1 MRLWSAASLS
11 VVAASAVFAC
21 AATERA
27 PGVAVPNA
35 RPRVPGPKVASF
47 RYHPHAAAPM
57 LATAELDGGAL
68 LWAGRRG
75 ERWLFEPR
83 EERLSAALPA
93 PEDLVAV
100 TRDPSGG
107 QWFVGRSGASYHALA
122 PLGAFVDM
130 TVPLAPLAQVS
141 ATGRTLLGVGRD
153 QRLTRSA
160 DDGRTWS
167 PAGPEGTAFVDVAV
181 DARGRALALASP
193 EALWQSDDA
202 GATFRASD
210 ARPSGALALV
220 TDPSGDGIRI
230 VSLFGTTRFGGS
242 DAAAKALPELTDVL
256 KKGVALPLGEDAGSL
271 VDDEAALGSG
281 RYLELRAGAEGKREW
296 EVVSGPFGGPLV
308 ASPLPA
314 AKGCAAVKL
323 ASFERSAYFA
333 CFRAQPGSTQRVEL
347 YASTD
352 AGRSFG
358 RVAPDFWSRL
368 GRFRIAVGHEG
379 ALLLSG
385 VCPPNVEGPGCG
397 PSGIVYRRAVLAE
410 AGGAAAKAADKDAG
424 ADAEAGFE
432 FAPARVPSLSDN
444 GTVELAF
451 DADGRTAFALAES
464 TKGATL
470 TLFTSR
476 DRGQSFEAHD
486 LGDATRDQDMDSG
499 VPLTPGRDGTL
510 SLLLGGRR
518 GPSTLVVVDADGRV
532 LHAGA
537 PPEHSLLGA
546 AGLSALAVGA
556 ETGAVFE
563 SLDGGVSWQARGK
576 LPVAPCPGDGACD
589 VPVVCGVDG
598 CVLGSEFTRVGWG
611 ESEEP
616 ATEAYAPVD
625 AAGETGVERR
635 LATPLACVLAPGGW
649 HALAGVRELPDADQ
663 AAIGETAWFAVAEDG
678 ATGGV
683 RVHHGHGGPRSKVD
697 TVELL
702 APLARPSE
710 YAQDVTAQ
718 IEGAAAIRYRVPDSR
733 AAAGRVRD
741 VELVWDNLFENRL
754 GRAVLADAGLYT
766 PGDFERGPA
775 GGVEHAKPDL
785 VSIAEHGIYVRAHT
799 RTRADQP
806 TYFLDGSSVVSIPAL
821 AWPAMLPRS
830 GHAEMAH
837 LGSEHVGLMLL
848 ARGGALARARLE
860 GGAWKFDAAS
870 VGLPDPEAFGT
881 AQIINITYLNGQAAL
896 HVEELDERGRRS
908 EAHVYAL
915 NGQGPV
921 TGTPIAAPTELD
933 LGATPRACTR
943 EERSASARLVTRG
956 YPGTHHPVVVSDQ
969 VEPPRAMLSGDA
981 VLYGTKAAPCA
992 AAFDLH
998 SAPGGGVDPATTE
1011 GGVILVDDLA
1021 HAWLFRRTREGSE
1034 GAHVEYR
1041 SMSCRFDPNLELPD
1055 EILNAPEALA
1065 PKR

>member
-1 MRLWSAASLS
+1 LS
-11 VVAASAVFAC
+11 VALAGALFAC
-21 AATERA
+21 TATRRPPDLA
-27 PGVAVPNA
+27 LTPA
-35 RPRVPGPKVASF
+35 RPRPAGFRGASF
-47 RYHPHAAAPM
+47 RYHPQTAAPM
-57 LATAELDGGAL
+57 LATVALEGGAL

-75 ERWLFEPR
+75 ERWLFDPR
-83 EERLSAALPA
+83 AERLSAALPA

-100 TRDPSGG
+100 TRDPGGG

-122 PLGAFVDM
+122 PLAAFVDV

-141 ATGRTLLGVGRD
+141 ASGRTLLGVGRD

-160 DDGRTWS
+160 DDGRTWA
-167 PAGPEGTAFVDVAV
+167 PAGPPGTAFVDVAL
-181 DARGRALALASP
+181 DAHGRALALASP
-193 EALWQSDDA
+193 EALFESDDA
-202 GATFRASD
+202 GATFRPSD
-210 ARPSGALALV
+210 LRPSGALALV
-220 TDPSGDGIRI
+220 TEPSGNGIRI
-230 VSLFGTTRFGGS
+230 VSLLGTTRFGGN
-242 DAAAKALPELTDVL
+242 DAGANALPELSDVL
-256 KKGVALPLGEDAGSL
+256 KRGVPLPLGEDAGSL
-271 VDDEAALGSG
+271 VDDEAALSSG

-323 ASFERSAYFA
+323 ASFERYAYFA

-347 YASTD
+347 YESTD
-352 AGRSFG
+352 SGRSFA

-368 GRFRIAVGHEG
+368 GRFRIAAGREG
-379 ALLLSG
+379 ALVLSG
-385 VCPPNVEGPGCG
+385 VCPPNIEGPGCG
-397 PSGIVYRRAVLAE
+397 PSGIVFRRAVPPETAT
-410 AGGAAAKAADKDAG
+410 AAAEPAAKGAEPDA
-424 ADAEAGFE
+424 ASGFE
-432 FAPARVPSLSDN
+432 LAPARVPSLSDN

-451 DADGRTAFALAES
+451 GADGRTAFALAES

-476 DRGQSFEAHD
+476 DRGQSFEAHE

-518 GPSTLVVVDADGRV
+518 GASSLVVVDADGHV
-532 LHAGA
+532 LHAGT
-537 PPEHSLLGA
+537 PPERSLLGA

-576 LPVAPCPGDGACD
+576 LPIAPCPGDAGCD
-589 VPVVCGVDG
+589 VPVVCGGDG
-598 CVLGSEFTRVGWG
+598 CVIGNEFTRVGWG
-611 ESEEP
+611 DSDEP
-616 ATEAYAPVD
+616 LTEAYAPVD
-625 AAGETGVERR
+625 TAGEMGVERR
-635 LATPLACVLAPGGW
+635 LATPVACALAPGGW

-663 AAIGETAWFAVAEDG
+663 AAIGDTAWFALAEDG
-678 ATGGV
+678 VTGAV
-683 RVHHGHGGPRSKVD
+683 RAHHGHGGPHPKVD

-702 APLARPSE
+702 PPLARPGE

-718 IEGAAAIRYRVPDSR
+718 IEGAAAIRYHLPDSR
-733 AAAGRVRD
+733 AAGGRLRD
-741 VELVWDNLFENRL
+741 VELAWDNLFENRL
-754 GRAVLADAGLYT
+754 AHAVLPDAGLYT

-806 TYFLDGSSVVSIPAL
+806 TYFLDGSSVVSIPPL
-821 AWPAMLPRS
+821 TWPSLLPRS

-848 ARGGALARARLE
+848 ARGGAMARARLE
-860 GGAWKFDAAS
+860 GGSWKFDAAS

-921 TGTPIAAPTELD
+921 TGPPIVAPTELD
-933 LGATPRACTR
+933 LGATPAACTR
-943 EERSASARLVTRG
+943 ADRATTARLVTRG

-969 VEPPRAMLSGDA
+969 VEPPRAMLTGDA

-992 AAFDLH
+992 AAFELH

-1011 GGVILVDDLA
+1011 GGVLLVDDLA
-1021 HAWLFRRTREGSE
+1021 HAWLFRRTREGGE
-1034 GAHVEYR
+1034 GARVEYR
-1041 SMSCRFDPNLELPD
+1041 SMSCRFDPNLELPE

>member
-1 MRLWSAASLS
+1 
-11 VVAASAVFAC
+11 
-21 AATERA
+21 
-27 PGVAVPNA
+27 
-35 RPRVPGPKVASF
+35 
-47 RYHPHAAAPM
+47 M
-57 LATAELDGGAL
+57 LAAVELEDGSL

-83 EERLSAALPA
+83 ALRLSAALPA

-100 TRDPSGG
+100 TRDPGGG

-167 PAGPEGTAFVDVAV
+167 PAGPPDTAFVDVAL

-193 EALWQSDDA
+193 EALWESDDA
-202 GATFRASD
+202 GATFRLSD

-230 VSLFGTTRFGGS
+230 MSLLGTTRFGGN

-256 KKGVALPLGEDAGSL
+256 KKGVALPFGEDAGSL
-271 VDDEAALGSG
+271 VADEAAISAG

-296 EVVSGPFGGPLV
+296 EVLSGPFGGPL
-308 ASPLPA
+308 AAWPLPS

-323 ASFERSAYFA
+323 ASFERYAYFA

-352 AGRSFG
+352 AGGSFG

-368 GRFRIAVGHEG
+368 GRFRIAAGRDG
-379 ALLLSG
+379 ALVLSG

-397 PSGIVYRRAVLAE
+397 PSGIVFRRPVPAE
-410 AGGAAAKAADKDAG
+410 HATDAAKLAAKARADV
-424 ADAEAGFE
+424 ESGFE
-432 FAPARVPSLSDN
+432 LAPARVPSLSDT

-451 DADGRTAFALAES
+451 DAGGATAFALADS

-476 DRGQSFEAHD
+476 DGGQSFEAHD
-486 LGDATRDQDMDSG
+486 LGDATRDQDMESG
-499 VPLTPGRDGTL
+499 VPLTAGRDGTL

-518 GPSTLVVVDADGRV
+518 GPSALIVVDADGRV
-532 LHAGA
+532 LHQGA
-537 PPEHSLLGA
+537 PPERSLLGA
-546 AGLSALAVGA
+546 AGLAALAVGA

-589 VPVVCGVDG
+589 VPVVCGGDG
-598 CVLGSEFTRVGWG
+598 CVVGSEFTRVGWG

-616 ATEAYAPVD
+616 ATEAYTPVD

-635 LATPLACVLAPGGW
+635 LATPLACALAPGGW
-649 HALAGVRELPDADQ
+649 HALAGVRELPDAGQ
-663 AAIGETAWFAVAEDG
+663 AAILDTAWFALAEEG

-683 RVHHGHGGPRSKVD
+683 RVHHGHGGAHPKVD

-718 IEGAAAIRYRVPDSR
+718 IEGAAAIRYRIPDSH
-733 AAAGRVRD
+733 AGAGRVRD
-741 VELVWDNLFENRL
+741 VELAWDNLFENRL
-754 GRAVLADAGLYT
+754 GRAVLPDAGLYT
-766 PGDFERGPA
+766 PGDFERGPS

-785 VSIAEHGIYVRAHT
+785 VSIAEQGIYVRAHT
-799 RTRADQP
+799 RTRAEQP

-821 AWPAMLPRS
+821 TWPSLLPRT

-837 LGSEHVGLMLL
+837 LDSDHVGLMLL

-860 GGAWKFDAAS
+860 GGAWQFDAAS

-915 NGQGPV
+915 RGQGPV
-921 TGTPIAAPTELD
+921 TSAPIAAPTELD
-933 LGATPRACTR
+933 LGATPAACTR
-943 EERSASARLVTRG
+943 AERTTTARLVTRG

-969 VEPPRAMLSGDA
+969 VEPPRAMLTGDA

-1011 GGVILVDDLA
+1011 GGLLLVDDLA
-1021 HAWLFRRTREGSE
+1021 HAWLFRRTREGGE
-1034 GAHVEYR
+1034 GARVEYR
-1041 SMSCRFDPNLELPD
+1041 SMSCHFDPNLELPD